1 MPNKL
6 EILLSQLSEQTDSV
20 QRLQLLGDL
29 VEEYADSDFIKAFE
43 TVEEMYQLALKHNF
57 DQFVAQALAQKAWLH
72 VSFGNVQESFTF
84 VTQARLI
91 YTRLGDEKGL
101 AKTSLHA
108 SAVLRRLGD
117 YPGALEE
124 AFTALDLYQTHGDR
138 RGTAKALAR
147 LSYLYSHLGDY
158 EQAEMYGL
166 KAYNELEAIKGE
178 DEFYAFSI
186 PNSLAM
192 AYFYQKKYTEALDI
206 FLREADFLRKKN
218 NKPDLAVVLNNL
230 GTVLLEFDQLEEAER
245 NVTEALALDIETNH
259 RYGELNCLFT
269 LGEIEEKKKNYE
281 GAIVYFNQSL
291 EKANAQHVEQVVY
304 ELHDRLAAVYE
315 NLGQID
321 LAFAHLKKYREIRE
335 PLFKVESLDRMRGL
349 RTVHETKQA
358 MEEARRNAEVVTQ
371 RNHEIDLLK
380 RTLVVMPSISDRRE
394 ILDIVCMELLSVLNS
409 TVSFAAVLS
418 DDQNQAV
425 IEAGFRGNKKIDLI
439 DFSIG
444 DLIARDA
451 PLVTHLL
458 DEQQVEAIRDAVPYF
473 DGADLA
479 VILKDLGVASLL
491 FLPVVIQKRTAIILV
506 AGFCAV
512 REFTN
517 ADINLATALAAS
529 LSQIFENAQLYRDL
543 LSTHETLSKAY
554 DATIEGWASILEL
567 HDLETEGHSRRVTEL
582 TVKLAQDFGIQED
595 KIIHIQRGALLHD
608 IGKLGIPDQILL
620 KSGILTEEEWVIMR
634 KHPQYAYEML
644 ASIDYLKPAL
654 DIPYCHHEKWDGSGY
669 PQGLKGEQIP
679 LAARLFAVVDVWDAL
694 HSDRPYRK
702 GWSSEKINEYI
713 HSLAGIQFDPKAV
726 ESFFI
731 MMKNNKVEGI

>member
-6 EILLSQLSEQTDSV
+6 EILLSKLSEQTDPV
-20 QRLQLLGDL
+20 QRLQLLDDL

-124 AFTALDLYQTHGDR
+124 AVTALDLYQAHGDL
-138 RGTAKALAR
+138 RGTAEALAR

-158 EQAEMYGL
+158 KQAEMYGL

-178 DEFYAFSI
+178 DAFYAFSI

-245 NVTEALALDIETNH
+245 NVTEALALNVETNH

-281 GAIVYFNQSL
+281 RAILYFNQSL

-335 PLFKVESLDRMRGL
+335 TLFKAESLDRIRGL
-349 RTVHETKQA
+349 RIVHEMKQA
-358 MEEARRNAEVVTQ
+358 MDEARRNAEVVTQ

-380 RTLVVMPSISDRRE
+380 RTLVVMPTISERRE
-394 ILDIVCMELLSVLNS
+394 VLDIVCKELLSVLKS
-409 TVSFAAVLS
+409 TVSVAAVLS
-418 DDQNQAV
+418 DDQTQAV
-425 IEAGFRGNKKIDLI
+425 IEAGFRGDARLDLV
-439 DFSIG
+439 DFNVG
-444 DLIARDA
+444 ELIARDA
-451 PLVTHLL
+451 PLVVDLL
-458 DEQQVEAIRDAVPYF
+458 DKQQVVMINDAIDSFGSTNLANMF
-473 DGADLA
+473 TDLD
-479 VILKDLGVASLL
+479 VIGLL
-491 FLPVVIQKRTAIILV
+491 FLPIVIRKRTAIILV
-506 AGFCAV
+506 AGFDV
-512 REFTN
+512 MREFTS
-517 ADINLATALAAS
+517 ADSNLVTALTAS
-529 LSQIFENAQLYRDL
+529 LSQIFENAQLYQDL
-543 LSTHETLSKAY
+543 LLSHETLSKAY
-554 DATIEGWASILEL
+554 DATIEGWAKILEL
-567 HDLETEGHSRRVTEL
+567 HDLEAEGHARRVTEQ
-582 TVKLAQDFGIQED
+582 TVKLARAFGLSDEEIV
-595 KIIHIQRGALLHD
+595 HIQHGALLHD
-608 IGKLGIPDQILL
+608 IGKLGVPDQIVL
-620 KSGILTEEEWVIMR
+620 KPGSLTDEEWTIMR

-644 ASIDYLKPAL
+644 VSIDYLKPAL

-702 GWSSEKINEYI
+702 GWSDEKINEYI

-726 ESFFI
+726 EAFFI
-731 MMKNNKVEGI
+731 MMKNNKVDGI